1 MDPKSALGGPKLI
14 SRTGDAGDDDE
25 QDDFNWAC
33 DRAGSTAP
41 LMWRLSGK
49 VNYRMTEMKMME
61 IIIYTYKQ
69 ENRHLLIAKAAT
81 SEKMVGEK
89 IMDGVSASAGRAP
102 CNNPGPQTG
111 LAHVWLLG

>member
-1 MDPKSALGGPKLI
+1 MGPKE
-14 SRTGDAGDDDE
+14 RTWKRHNGANDEKEEGRDAGDDDE
-25 QDDFNWAC
+25 QDDEDDDDDDDDDDEQQDDLNWAC

-69 ENRHLLIAKAAT
+69 ENRHPI
-81 SEKMVGEK
+81 
-89 IMDGVSASAGRAP
+89 D
-102 CNNPGPQTG
+102 C
-111 LAHVWLLG
+111 